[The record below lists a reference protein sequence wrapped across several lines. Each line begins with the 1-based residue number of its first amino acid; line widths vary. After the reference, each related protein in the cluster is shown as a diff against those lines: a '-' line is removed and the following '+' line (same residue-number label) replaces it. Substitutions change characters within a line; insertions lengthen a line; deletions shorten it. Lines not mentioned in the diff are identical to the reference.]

1 MAVGILLGANRFLSK
16 AFEPYLYYLGPT
28 PKIIFFPV
36 MIMWFGVGPGSKV
49 ALGTLSCFFP
59 VALSVAAGMR
69 QIDKVLIRVGKS
81 FRASTWQMMYKIYL
95 PAMRHPIINGVRLGL
110 GVALI
115 GTLLAETKLSN
126 KGIGFLIIKA
136 YSTFDM
142 PRMYAMLIVLFVL
155 AIGANALVGRLG
167 GLDRYKKH
175 LKSKQRGERRMKHVV
190 GLAAAA
196 LAMVTLAA
204 PAAADDLVKMTIGQR
219 GNWDTAI
226 THLGEKAGIFK
237 KHGMQLE
244 MIYTSGSGETLQ
256 PVISGSVDLGLAVG
270 TLGAMAAYS
279 KGAPVRIIGAE
290 ATGAADYWYAKNP
303 AIKTLKDTNGHTIA
317 FSTNGSSTHS
327 VVRAFIDEFKLTAKP
342 QPTGN
347 PSATL
352 TAVMTDQVDVGWASP
367 PFGLKEM
374 EEGKI
379 HLVARA
385 TDATLVRGQTIRVL
399 VANADALAKRK
410 EVIDRF
416 MKAYRES
423 IDYMYSA
430 NPQVM
435 KDYAEFARVSEPL
448 AKRVRDE
455 FFPKSLVNPDQIHG
469 LETSDPGGGEPE
481 IHSRSAHQGT
491 DRGADPDLATQVGR
505 SRQVPS

>member
-1 MAVGILLGANRFLSK
+1 
-16 AFEPYLYYLGPT
+16 
-28 PKIIFFPV
+28 
-36 MIMWFGVGPGSKV
+36 
-49 ALGTLSCFFP
+49 
-59 VALSVAAGMR
+59 
-69 QIDKVLIRVGKS
+69 
-81 FRASTWQMMYKIYL
+81 
-95 PAMRHPIINGVRLGL
+95 
-110 GVALI
+110 
-115 GTLLAETKLSN
+115 
-126 KGIGFLIIKA
+126 
-136 YSTFDM
+136 
-142 PRMYAMLIVLFVL
+142 
-155 AIGANALVGRLG
+155 
-167 GLDRYKKH
+167 
-175 LKSKQRGERRMKHVV
+175 MKHVV

-196 LAMVTLAA
+196 IAMATLTA
-204 PAAADDLVKMTIGQR
+204 PATADDLVKMTIGQR
-219 GNWDTAI
+219 GNWDTSI
-226 THLGEKAGIFK
+226 THLGDKAGIFK
-237 KHGMQLE
+237 KHGLQLE

-279 KGAPVRIIGAE
+279 KGAPVRIIGAQ

-317 FSTNGSSTHS
+317 FSTNGSSTNS

-342 QPTGN
+342 QATGN

-352 TAVMTDQVDVGWASP
+352 TAVMTDQVDVGWAAP

-374 EEGKI
+374 DEGKI

-399 VANADALAKRK
+399 VANADALVKRK
-410 EVIDRF
+410 DVIERF

-423 IDYMYSA
+423 IDYLYSS

-435 KDYAEFARVSEPL
+435 TDYAEFARVSEPL

-469 LETSDPGGGEPE
+469 LDTLIPE
-481 IHSRSAHQGT
+481 AVNLKFISAPLTKEQIAELIQISP
-491 DRGADPDLATQVGR
+491 RK
-505 SRQVPS
+505 

>member
-1 MAVGILLGANRFLSK
+1 
-16 AFEPYLYYLGPT
+16 
-28 PKIIFFPV
+28 
-36 MIMWFGVGPGSKV
+36 
-49 ALGTLSCFFP
+49 
-59 VALSVAAGMR
+59 
-69 QIDKVLIRVGKS
+69 
-81 FRASTWQMMYKIYL
+81 
-95 PAMRHPIINGVRLGL
+95 
-110 GVALI
+110 
-115 GTLLAETKLSN
+115 
-126 KGIGFLIIKA
+126 
-136 YSTFDM
+136 
-142 PRMYAMLIVLFVL
+142 
-155 AIGANALVGRLG
+155 
-167 GLDRYKKH
+167 
-175 LKSKQRGERRMKHVV
+175 MKHVV

-196 LAMVTLAA
+196 IAMATLTA

-219 GNWDTAI
+219 GNWDTSI

-237 KHGMQLE
+237 KHGLQLE

-352 TAVMTDQVDVGWASP
+352 TAVMTDQVDVGWAAP

-399 VANADALAKRK
+399 VANADALVKRK

-435 KDYAEFARVSEPL
+435 RDYAEFARVSEPL

-455 FFPKSLVNPDQIHG
+455 FFPKSLVNPGQIHG
-469 LETSDPGGGEPE
+469 LDSLIPE
-481 IHSRSAHQGT
+481 AVNLKFIPAPLTKEQIAELIQISPRK
-491 DRGADPDLATQVGR
+491 
-505 SRQVPS
+505 

>member
-1 MAVGILLGANRFLSK
+1 
-16 AFEPYLYYLGPT
+16 
-28 PKIIFFPV
+28 
-36 MIMWFGVGPGSKV
+36 
-49 ALGTLSCFFP
+49 
-59 VALSVAAGMR
+59 
-69 QIDKVLIRVGKS
+69 
-81 FRASTWQMMYKIYL
+81 
-95 PAMRHPIINGVRLGL
+95 
-110 GVALI
+110 
-115 GTLLAETKLSN
+115 
-126 KGIGFLIIKA
+126 
-136 YSTFDM
+136 
-142 PRMYAMLIVLFVL
+142 
-155 AIGANALVGRLG
+155 
-167 GLDRYKKH
+167 
-175 LKSKQRGERRMKHVV
+175 MKHVV

-196 LAMVTLAA
+196 VALATLTA
-204 PAAADDLVKMTIGQR
+204 PAAADDVVKMTIGQR
-219 GNWDTAI
+219 GNWDTSI

-237 KHGMQLE
+237 KHGLQLE

-279 KGAPVRIIGAE
+279 KGAPVRIIGAQ

-303 AIKTLKDTNGHTIA
+303 AIKTLKDANGHTIA

-352 TAVMTDQVDVGWASP
+352 TAVMTDQVDVGWAAP

-385 TDATLVRGQTIRVL
+385 TDAALVRGQTIRVL
-399 VANADALAKRK
+399 VANADALVKRK
-410 EVIDRF
+410 EVIERF

-423 IDYMYSA
+423 IDYLYSS

-469 LETSDPGGGEPE
+469 LDTLIPE
-481 IHSRSAHQGT
+481 AVNLKFIPAPLT
-491 DRGADPDLATQVGR
+491 KEQVAELIQISPR
-505 SRQVPS
+505 K

>member
-1 MAVGILLGANRFLSK
+1 
-16 AFEPYLYYLGPT
+16 
-28 PKIIFFPV
+28 
-36 MIMWFGVGPGSKV
+36 
-49 ALGTLSCFFP
+49 
-59 VALSVAAGMR
+59 
-69 QIDKVLIRVGKS
+69 
-81 FRASTWQMMYKIYL
+81 
-95 PAMRHPIINGVRLGL
+95 
-110 GVALI
+110 
-115 GTLLAETKLSN
+115 
-126 KGIGFLIIKA
+126 
-136 YSTFDM
+136 
-142 PRMYAMLIVLFVL
+142 
-155 AIGANALVGRLG
+155 
-167 GLDRYKKH
+167 
-175 LKSKQRGERRMKHVV
+175 MKHVV

-196 LAMVTLAA
+196 IAMATLTA

-237 KHGMQLE
+237 KHGLQLE

-279 KGAPVRIIGAE
+279 KGAPVRIIGAQ

-352 TAVMTDQVDVGWASP
+352 TAVMTDQVDVGWAAP

-379 HLVARA
+379 HIVARA

-399 VANADALAKRK
+399 VANADALVKRK

-423 IDYMYSA
+423 IDYLYSS

-469 LETSDPGGGEPE
+469 LETLIPE
-481 IHSRSAHQGT
+481 AVNLKFIPTPLTKEQIAELIQISPRK
-491 DRGADPDLATQVGR
+491 
-505 SRQVPS
+505 

>member
-1 MAVGILLGANRFLSK
+1 
-16 AFEPYLYYLGPT
+16 
-28 PKIIFFPV
+28 
-36 MIMWFGVGPGSKV
+36 
-49 ALGTLSCFFP
+49 
-59 VALSVAAGMR
+59 
-69 QIDKVLIRVGKS
+69 
-81 FRASTWQMMYKIYL
+81 
-95 PAMRHPIINGVRLGL
+95 
-110 GVALI
+110 
-115 GTLLAETKLSN
+115 
-126 KGIGFLIIKA
+126 
-136 YSTFDM
+136 
-142 PRMYAMLIVLFVL
+142 
-155 AIGANALVGRLG
+155 
-167 GLDRYKKH
+167 
-175 LKSKQRGERRMKHVV
+175 MKHVV

-196 LAMVTLAA
+196 IAMATLTA

-219 GNWDTAI
+219 GNWDTSI
-226 THLGEKAGIFK
+226 THLGDKAGIFK
-237 KHGMQLE
+237 KHGLQLE

-270 TLGAMAAYS
+270 TLGAMAAYA
-279 KGAPVRIIGAE
+279 KGAPVRIIGAQ

-303 AIKTLKDTNGHTIA
+303 AIKTLKDANGHTIA
-317 FSTNGSSTHS
+317 FSTNGSSTNS

-342 QPTGN
+342 QATGN

-352 TAVMTDQVDVGWASP
+352 TAVMTDQVDVGWAAP

-374 EEGKI
+374 DEGKI

-399 VANADALAKRK
+399 VANADALVKRK

-423 IDYMYSA
+423 IDYLYSS

-435 KDYAEFARVSEPL
+435 KDYAEFARVSEPM

-469 LETSDPGGGEPE
+469 LDTLIPE
-481 IHSRSAHQGT
+481 AVNLKFIPAPLNKEQIAELIQISPRK
-491 DRGADPDLATQVGR
+491 
-505 SRQVPS
+505 